1 MNLPQKLIV
10 LRLLLAPIIL
20 FLAWKFKTD
29 ATLAIL
35 ILMYIG
41 LLSDI
46 FDGIIAR
53 KQNCS
58 TEKLRRLDSQVD
70 MIFWVSIGISSCVI
84 YPELINSNKYSIAF
98 VFTMEGLC
106 YLISLLKFRKE
117 TLHSCFSVKN
127 MGTNFISDLYFYNRI

>member
-29 ATLAIL
+29 ATLVIL

-127 MGTNFISDLYFYNRI
+127 MGTNFITGLYFYNRI